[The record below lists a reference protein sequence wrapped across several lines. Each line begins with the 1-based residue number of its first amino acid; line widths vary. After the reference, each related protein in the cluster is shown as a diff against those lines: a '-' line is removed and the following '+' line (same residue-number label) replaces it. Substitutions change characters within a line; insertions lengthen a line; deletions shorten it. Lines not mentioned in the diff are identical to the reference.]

1 MIERIR
7 EYLERAFAHAPQTA
21 KVLELKEELFANL
34 VDKYQDQLNNGA
46 SEEEAYNVV
55 IGGIGDISDLIASME
70 EPRDVDA
77 KRRRAAITAVAVA
90 LYILSPFLFLV
101 GEELFHLEMLGM
113 FLFFGC
119 IAVATAM
126 LIYVHMTKPE
136 TNPEETMVED
146 FKKWRR
152 QSARSEAAQGSLRS
166 AFWLIVVVIY
176 FGVSFYFGIWGY
188 SWLIFIIGAAIDRLV
203 SGLWHLK
210 EDGDE

>member
-21 KVLELKEELFANL
+21 KVLELKEELFTNL

-55 IGGIGDISDLIASME
+55 IGGIGDISNLITSME

-77 KRRRAAITAVAVA
+77 KRQRAAVTAVAVA

-101 GEELFHLEMLGM
+101 GEELLHMEMLGM

-126 LIYVHMTKPE
+126 LIYVHMTKTE
-136 TNPEETMVED
+136 NSSEESMVED
-146 FKKWRR
+146 FKKWRK
-152 QSARSEAAQGSLRS
+152 QSARSKAAQGALRS
-166 AFWLIVVVIY
+166 AFWLIVVVVY
-176 FGVSFYFGIWGY
+176 FVVSFHFRIWAY
-188 SWLIFIIGAAIDRLV
+188 SWLIFIIAAAIDRLV
-203 SGLWHLK
+203 SGLWQLK
-210 EDGDE
+210 EDRDE